1 MSATPPG
8 PERERGF
15 TLLEVLIAV
24 AILSLSLT
32 SLLSSQMASMR
43 ATRYAE
49 GVTAAAFL
57 ADYQLIE
64 IQWVMKKEGWITE
77 DKTFEGDFSEL
88 GWDDVRY
95 ECLVDFIELPEYG
108 ELIRAKDAAE
118 DGTDAGLEPETYD
131 AADQAFDAIGM
142 VWPVVKAAI
151 ENAIRKASCTVFWH
165 DGNIE
170 HDFEVTTYWAEPER
184 LMQIPELGGETT
196 DEDDQSADEEPG
208 AGPGGGPGRPGGGRR
223 PGGAGRP
230 GGGARP
236 GTGLAPGGRGNRPKG
251 GGGG

>member
-1 MSATPPG
+1 
-8 PERERGF
+8 
-15 TLLEVLIAV
+15 LLEVLVAV

-64 IQWVMKKEGWITE
+64 IQWVMKKEGWVTE
-77 DKTFEGDFSEL
+77 DKMFEGDFSDL

-95 ECLVDFIELPEYG
+95 ECLVDFVELPEYG

-118 DGTDAGLEPETYD
+118 DASTDGGLEPETYD
-131 AADQAFDAIGM
+131 ATDQAFDAIGM

-151 ENAIRKASCTVFWH
+151 ENAIRKASCTVYWT

-170 HDFEVTTYWAEPER
+170 HDFEVTTFWAVPER
-184 LMQIPELGGETT
+184 LTQIPELGGEMT
-196 DEDDQSADEEPG
+196 DEDDDSSDGTSEG
-208 AGPGGGPGRPGGGRR
+208 AGGPGGGRR
-223 PGGAGRP
+223 PGGAGSGRP
-230 GGGARP
+230 PKGGIRP
-236 GTGLAPGGRGNRPKG
+236 SAGMAGPGRGGGRGSG
-251 GGGG
+251 GRGG

>member
-1 MSATPPG
+1 LSTARRIRVT
-8 PERERGF
+8 RGF
-15 TLLEVLIAV
+15 TLLEVLVAV

-64 IQWVMKKEGWITE
+64 IQWVMKREGWITE
-77 DKTFEGDFSEL
+77 DKMFEGDFDDL

-95 ECLVDFIELPEYG
+95 ECLVDFVELPEYG

-118 DGTDAGLEPETYD
+118 DGATDAGLEPETYD
-131 AADQAFDAIGM
+131 ATDQAFDAIGM

-151 ENAIRKASCTVFWH
+151 ENAIRKASCTVYWT

-170 HDFEVTTYWAEPER
+170 HDFVVTTYWAEPER
-184 LMQIPELGGETT
+184 LTQIPELGGEMTE
-196 DEDDQSADEEPG
+196 EDDESSDGTPEG
-208 AGPGGGPGRPGGGRR
+208 SGGPGGGGRP
-223 PGGAGRP
+223 
-230 GGGARP
+230 GGARP
-236 GTGLAPGGRGNRPKG
+236 GGARPKG
-251 GGGG
+251 GLRPSGGMGGPGGKGRGGRGG

>member
-1 MSATPPG
+1 MRVA
-8 PERERGF
+8 RGF
-15 TLLEVLIAV
+15 TLLEVLVAV

-77 DKTFEGDFSEL
+77 DKMFEGDFSDQ
-88 GWDDVRY
+88 GWEDVRY
-95 ECLVDFIELPEYG
+95 ECLVDFVELPEYG

-118 DGTDAGLEPETYD
+118 DGATDAGLEPETYD
-131 AADQAFDAIGM
+131 AQDQAFDAIGM

-151 ENAIRKASCTVFWH
+151 ENAIRKASCTVYWA

-170 HDFEVTTYWAEPER
+170 HDFEATTYWAEPER
-184 LMQIPELGGETT
+184 LTQIPELGGEMT
-196 DEDDQSADEEPG
+196 EDDDESADDTPG
-208 AGPGGGPGRPGGGRR
+208 GPGRPGGGGRPGGARPGGSAPKGGLRPGGGRR
-223 PGGAGRP
+223 PGGGSK
-230 GGGARP
+230 
-236 GTGLAPGGRGNRPKG
+236 GGRGG
-251 GGGG
+251 